1 MRSKIKSAAKECF
14 SIKAISFEKKE
25 GQYVVYQNSNLF
37 WIPVK
42 TKLISC
48 EDIETL
54 EEIDRRCG
62 LGLEIKK

>member
-1 MRSKIKSAAKECF
+1 MKSKIKRAARECF
-14 SIKAISFEKKE
+14 SSKELSFEKKE
-25 GQYVVYQNSNLF
+25 GQYIVYQNSNLF

-54 EEIDRRCG
+54 KEIDRRCG

>member
-1 MRSKIKSAAKECF
+1 MRSKIKKAAKECF
-14 SIKAISFEKKE
+14 SSKALSFEKKE
-25 GQYVVYQNSNLF
+25 GRYVVYQNSKLF

-54 EEIDRRCG
+54 KEIDKRCG
-62 LGLEIKK
+62 LGLMRK

>member
-1 MRSKIKSAAKECF
+1 MRSRIKKAAKECF
-14 SIKAISFEKKE
+14 SSKALSFEKKE
-25 GQYVVYQNSNLF
+25 GQYVVYQTSNLF

-54 EEIDRRCG
+54 REINRRCD
-62 LGLEIKK
+62 LGLKIKK